1 MGKEAR
7 ISCLLIENELKWIF
21 LLKNNLLECHR
32 YDQRK
37 EKLCV
42 KRFSFSKEIRG
53 KNDEWK
59 G

>member
-1 MGKEAR
+1 MGKEAC
-7 ISCLLIENELKWIF
+7 ISCLLIENELKRTF

-53 KNDEWK
+53 KNDE
-59 G
+59 